1 MSMRT
6 YRFAF
11 VVECASKGRADT
23 TKVEELLDLALKD
36 LIYDDSFIEA
46 LDETEAVTI
55 QLIPIPESF
64 ETPEA

>member
-1 MSMRT
+1 MSRT

-11 VVECASKGRADT
+11 VVECASEGRADT
-23 TKVEELLDLALKD
+23 QKVEELLDLALKD

-46 LDETEAVTI
+46 LGETEAVTI

-64 ETPEA
+64 ESPEA

>member
-1 MSMRT
+1 MSRT

-11 VVECASKGRADT
+11 VVECASVGRADT
-23 TKVEELLDLALKD
+23 QNVEELLDLALKD

-46 LDETEAVTI
+46 LGETEAVTI

-64 ETPEA
+64 ESPEA